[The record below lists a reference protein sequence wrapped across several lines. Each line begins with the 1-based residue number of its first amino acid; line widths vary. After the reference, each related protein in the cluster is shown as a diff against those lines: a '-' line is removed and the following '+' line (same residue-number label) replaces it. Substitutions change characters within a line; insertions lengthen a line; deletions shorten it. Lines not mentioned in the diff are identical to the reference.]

1 MSTFDLGA
9 TGLVSVNTI
18 LAEEANRIGKDIYS
32 RTLHTSPWLDLTKQ
46 GAFPDG
52 QGYTQQTLVYDRAIA
67 TKTAAGA
74 SGSAGVNWS
83 DLGGLFGGSGQTA
96 GDLAAAK
103 EAGTAEDFQ
112 GGRGD
117 GADAD
122 GSPAGTDRRSYVQFG
137 KKLKPYSLKRA
148 VIESPKISLEDLRFA
163 AHRQDQLRAIM
174 NIMTEVTRN
183 TWENRYRDEFELI
196 SDNLVLCKTAGT
208 VITGAR
214 EGLTL
219 TDLDVDAATDNGT
232 SDITANI
239 SNAIL
244 DKVYFKQ
251 VRGGAGANAYGR
263 ENGRPVFSVVLS
275 SEASY
280 ALQTEAGFRDD
291 IRYNNSKVSDLIA
304 PLGVEK
310 SFRGFYHLI
319 DDMAPRYNFAAGTDK
334 LARVEPYTVAA
345 GVATPN
351 ADYETATHE
360 AAFVLHP
367 EVCEALI
374 PNPMS
379 GSNGLSFDPVNYRGK
394 FDWKNI
400 VSEITNPD
408 GTIGFF
414 RGVLASATKPI
425 KTEFGFVIVY
435 LRGAAAGA

>member
-1 MSTFDLGA
+1 MSSTFDLGSA
-9 TGLVSVNTI
+9 GTTAVNTI

-67 TKTAAGA
+67 TKTAAGG
-74 SGSAGVNWS
+74 SGTAGVNWS
-83 DLGGLFGGSGQTA
+83 DLGGLFASGTTA
-96 GDLAAAK
+96 ENLAALAAAK
-103 EAGTAEDFQ
+103 EVGTAEDFQ

-117 GADAD
+117 TGL
-122 GSPAGTDRRSYVQFG
+122 SPADQRSYVQFG

-219 TDLDVDAATDNGT
+219 TDLDVDAGSDG
-232 SDITANI
+232 SDITGNI

-251 VRGGAGANAYGR
+251 VRGGAGANSYGR

-310 SFRGFYHLI
+310 SFRGFYHLV
-319 DDMAPRYNFAAGTDK
+319 DDMAPRYNFNGTSDK
-334 LARVEPYTVAA
+334 LERVEPYTVAA

-351 ADYETATHE
+351 AAYETATHE

>member
-1 MSTFDLGA
+1 MSTFDLQSGVTA
-9 TGLVSVNTI
+9 VNTI
-18 LAEEANRIGKDIYS
+18 LAEEANRIGSDIYS

-67 TKTAAGA
+67 TTNS
-74 SGSAGVNWS
+74 SGGNAGVNWS

-96 GDLAAAK
+96 GNLAAAK

-112 GGRGD
+112 GGRG
-117 GADAD
+117 AASL
-122 GSPAGTDRRSYVQFG
+122 SPNDQRSYVQFG

-174 NIMTEVTRN
+174 DIMTEVTRN

-196 SDNLVLCKTAGT
+196 SDNLVLCKAAGT

-219 TDLDVDAATDNGT
+219 TDLDVDAATDDGV

-251 VRGGAGANAYGR
+251 VRAGAGANAYGR
-263 ENGRPVFSVVLS
+263 ENGRPVFSIVLS

-280 ALQTEAGFRDD
+280 FLQTEGEFRDD
-291 IRYNNSKVSDLIA
+291 VRYNNSKVSDLIA

-319 DDMAPRYNFAAGTDK
+319 DDMAPRYNFDASTDK
-334 LARVEPYTVAA
+334 LVRVDPYTVAA

-351 ADYETATHE
+351 AAYETATHE

-425 KTEFGFVIVY
+425 KTEFGYVIVY
-435 LRGAAAGA
+435 LRGASAGA

>member
-18 LAEEANRIGKDIYS
+18 LAEEANRIGSDIYS

-46 GAFPDG
+46 GAFPEG

-67 TKTAAGA
+67 TKTAAGG

-83 DLGGLFGGSGQTA
+83 ALGNPFSGTSIANAQ
-96 GDLAAAK
+96 
-103 EAGTAEDFQ
+103 EPGTMEDFQ

-117 GADAD
+117 GAEAD
-122 GSPAGTDRRSYVQFG
+122 GSPAGTDQRSYVQFG

-174 NIMTEVTRN
+174 DIMTEVTRN

-196 SDNLVLCKTAGT
+196 SDNLVLCKTTGT

-219 TDLDVDAATDNGT
+219 TDLDVDASADDGV

-251 VRGGAGANAYGR
+251 VRAGAGANAYGR

-280 ALQTEAGFRDD
+280 FLQTEGEFRDD
-291 IRYNNSKVSDLIA
+291 VRYNNSKVSDLIA

-319 DDMAPRYNFAAGTDK
+319 DDMAPRYNFVGASDK
-334 LARVEPYTVAA
+334 LERVEPYTVTA

-351 ADYETATHE
+351 AAYETATHE

-435 LRGAAAGA
+435 LRGASAGA